1 MKWAGISEIYKLKKN
16 HNDLGE
22 VISLT
27 DLIESRLRKQ
37 QEMEYYQQTLD
48 ILTQKIDVLNTEV
61 NITTLIIDMI
71 ENERVLTI
79 VEKKGKLLLLNGTRK
94 KTDD

>member
-1 MKWAGISEIYKLKKN
+1 MA
-16 HNDLGE
+16 D

-94 KTDD
+94 EDK

>member
-1 MKWAGISEIYKLKKN
+1 MA
-16 HNDLGE
+16 D

-79 VEKKGKLLLLNGTRK
+79 DEKQGKMLLLNGTRK
-94 KTDD
+94 EDK